1 MFDEPMLRQFFGLP
15 GLPQDMQSF
24 AAGSGVVFNDRLGLI
39 VTNNHVVENAEQITV
54 TLLDGREVPGI
65 LQGSDPD
72 TDIALIKVPLNNLSS
87 IVFAD
92 SDNLEVG
99 DYVLA

>member
-1 MFDEPMLRQFFGLP
+1 
-15 GLPQDMQSF
+15 MQSF
-24 AAGSGVVFNDRLGLI
+24 AAGSGVVFDDRLGLS
-39 VTNNHVVENAEQITV
+39 VTNSHVVENAEQITV

-72 TDIALIKVPLNNLSS
+72 TDVAIIKVPLGNLPS
-87 IVFAD
+87 VAFAN

-99 DYVLA
+99 DYVLAITIRSVGKR